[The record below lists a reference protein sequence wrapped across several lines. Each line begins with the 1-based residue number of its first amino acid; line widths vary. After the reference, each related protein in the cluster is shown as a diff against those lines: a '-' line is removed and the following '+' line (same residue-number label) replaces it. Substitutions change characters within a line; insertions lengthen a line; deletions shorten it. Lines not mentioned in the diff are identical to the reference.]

1 MLTVTVQEFQAL
13 RNCLGTNTNLDG
25 SEYYVRRIVANDE
38 YDVVLRRTSGQTN
51 VLSAEATGD
60 LIEDFRPEFIFLVGT
75 AGGHSGRDDVA
86 LGDVVV
92 ADFIDYSG
100 YVKYKEGQILERK
113 NPHDHPSLYLREKF
127 AEPLRNDPAVWRNLI
142 NQPRPEHGDPKVV
155 IGGIVAGD
163 ILMGDAANPE
173 QWSILQRFDK
183 ALAFE
188 MEAFGVARA
197 VFKSRDWVHYNPQFL
212 VVRGISDLVDVDPG
226 ENQATRVA
234 WTPYAVAT
242 AGAFT
247 QALVER
253 VLSAPQPNFAPR
265 VTLSEFISKYL
276 RRRR

>member
-1 MLTVTVQEFQAL
+1 MF
-13 RNCLGTNTNLDG
+13 RRH
-25 SEYYVRRIVANDE
+25 SEY
-38 YDVVLRRTSGQTN
+38 
-51 VLSAEATGD
+51 
-60 LIEDFRPEFIFLVGT
+60 
-75 AGGHSGRDDVA
+75 
-86 LGDVVV
+86 
-92 ADFIDYSG
+92 
-100 YVKYKEGQILERK
+100 
-113 NPHDHPSLYLREKF
+113 F
-127 AEPLRNDPAVWRNLI
+127 AARF
-142 NQPRPEHGDPKVV
+142 EHGARGEALKLALPGAGPIGAHIIGKERLLVV